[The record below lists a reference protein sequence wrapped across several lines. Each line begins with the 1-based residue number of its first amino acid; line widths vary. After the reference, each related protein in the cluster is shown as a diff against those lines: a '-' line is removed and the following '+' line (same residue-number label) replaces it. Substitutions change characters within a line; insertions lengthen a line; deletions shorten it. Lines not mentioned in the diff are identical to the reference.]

1 MQDDLHIVDSLD
13 LPTDDPKYLEKL
25 VEERG
30 WGPAVL
36 FIDEYKFLPYKSG
49 LNIIHIFYSIY
60 STDYMPLNITA
71 ASDPYGQY
79 KLMPVY
85 GNTIL
90 YSVDVIWSCIIT
102 DSVYCIKR
110 IERVQHVETSHASS
124 YSGGGRENRR
134 TFALSS
140 AP

>member
-49 LNIIHIFYSIY
+49 
-60 STDYMPLNITA
+60 
-71 ASDPYGQY
+71 
-79 KLMPVY
+79 
-85 GNTIL
+85 
-90 YSVDVIWSCIIT
+90 
-102 DSVYCIKR
+102 
-110 IERVQHVETSHASS
+110 
-124 YSGGGRENRR
+124 
-134 TFALSS
+134 
-140 AP
+140 